1 MYNLILKFESFL
13 NHLIKPFNT
22 NKDFTFRV
30 NILTTTINNFKEM
43 TKLYKEQTQL
53 GYSKMLP

>member
-22 NKDFTFRV
+22 SKDFTFRV

-43 TKLYKEQTQL
+43 TKLYKE
-53 GYSKMLP
+53 